1 MKELRH
7 LNKYFLKYKK
17 QLIIGTIITII
28 ARIFL
33 LFTPRYVRE
42 IFVVVEKYL
51 EGGVSEAVMKSEL
64 TEVII
69 YIIGAAIIAAIFTFF
84 MRQYIIMC
92 HAI

>member
-1 MKELRH
+1 MKELQH

-17 QLIIGTIITII
+17 QLLIGTAITII

-42 IFVVVEKYL
+42 IFVVIEKYL
-51 EGGVSEAVMKSEL
+51 KGGVSEQVVKAEL

-69 YIIGAAIIAAIFTFF
+69 YIIGAALIATVFTFF
-84 MRQYIIMC
+84 IRQ
-92 HAI
+92 